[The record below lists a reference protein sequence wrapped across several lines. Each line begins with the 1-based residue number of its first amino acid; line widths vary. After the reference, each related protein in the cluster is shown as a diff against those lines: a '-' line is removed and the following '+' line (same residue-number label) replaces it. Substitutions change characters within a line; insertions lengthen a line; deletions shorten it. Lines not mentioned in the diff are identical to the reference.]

1 VALNLEADLTQLFID
16 IVNVESVSGNEGLLA
31 DLVEAA
37 LLQYPHLNVKR
48 FGDTVIA
55 RTDLGRPQRVV
66 VAGHLDTVP
75 IANNLPARRD
85 GEVVYG
91 RGTADMKGGV
101 AVALAAA
108 AALKAPSRDVTWI
121 FYDHEEVNADLNAL
135 GHIDPAELQ
144 GDLAILMEP
153 TSAKIEGG
161 CQGNLRFVIT
171 TRGKAAHSA
180 RAWTGHNAIH
190 DVFDVLARLYRYKPR
205 MPQVDGLTYHE
216 GLNAVKISGGIATNV
231 IPDKCQIEINFRF
244 APDLDEAAA
253 KRFCEQTFV
262 GYDLEYVD
270 FALGARPGLDLPI
283 ARDFLKAVG
292 TSASA
297 KFGWT
302 DVARFSALGIPALNF
317 GPGNP
322 SKAHTDDESCEI
334 AELGVCYRALVN
346 YLDRQGG

>member
-1 VALNLEADLTQLFID
+1 VTLNLSADLTELFLD
-16 IVNVESVSGNEGLLA
+16 IVNVESVSGNEGPLA

-37 LLQYPHLNVKR
+37 LREYPHLNVQR

-55 RTDLGRPQRVV
+55 RTELGREQRVG

-75 IANNLPARRD
+75 IANNLPARRE
-85 GEVVYG
+85 GKLVFG

-135 GHIDPAELQ
+135 GHIDPTELA

-161 CQGNLRFVIT
+161 CQGNLRFIIT
-171 TRGKAAHSA
+171 THGKAAHSA
-180 RAWTGHNAIH
+180 RAWMGHNAIH
-190 DVFDVLARLYRYKPR
+190 DVFDVLARLYRYQARQPI
-205 MPQVDGLTYHE
+205 VDGLKYHE
-216 GLNAVKISGGIATNV
+216 GLNAVRISGGIATNV
-231 IPDKCQIEINFRF
+231 IPDECQIEINYRF

-253 KRFCEQTFV
+253 KRFCEQTFI
-262 GYDLEYVD
+262 GYKLDYVD
-270 FALGARPGLDLPI
+270 FSLGARPGLDLPI
-283 ARDFLKAVG
+283 AQDFLKAVG

-322 SKAHTDDESCEI
+322 SKAHADDENCDVG
-334 AELGVCYRALVN
+334 ELSTCYQALID
-346 YLDRQGG
+346 YLG